1 MQQYPI
7 YNRVE
12 ACIYKSNKSYGAKD
26 TSSSHIFVGS
36 SAKNSHLLAE
46 PCTTK
51 RFKFLEKYNRVVI
64 SFRFYVDGICL
75 KEMIFEDNNGK
86 AGALLESNSILGGI
100 VGIGIDESI
109 SELA

>member
-26 TSSSHIFVGS
+26 TSSSNIFVGS

-51 RFKFLEKYNRVVI
+51 RFIFSKKYNQAVV

-75 KEMIFEDNNGK
+75 KEMIFEDKDNTGV

-100 VGIGIDESI
+100 VGIGSDESI
-109 SELA
+109 SD